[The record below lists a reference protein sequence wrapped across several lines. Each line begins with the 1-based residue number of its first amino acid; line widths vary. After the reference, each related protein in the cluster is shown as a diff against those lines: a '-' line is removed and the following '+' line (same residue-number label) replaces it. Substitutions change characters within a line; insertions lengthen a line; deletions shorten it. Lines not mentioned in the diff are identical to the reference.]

1 VKSKLLA
8 LSLVVTVFR
17 VGGAAPGATTATAT
31 EPTPFARGTWNLS
44 LAGSYV
50 SPIRFSEDH
59 LYNFNVAAGYYFW
72 NNNSINLELQGGYID
87 QPGNDDDAIMG
98 AIGLLGRWHFFVRD
112 KWSLFIDGGGGV
124 SYADH
129 VAPITPYPG
138 TNFNFIGK
146 VGGGASYELEDHTFL
161 MGGVRYYH
169 FSNGQIHGR
178 DDNPSYDGLQFWT
191 GVMWTW

>member
-1 VKSKLLA
+1 MKTSTLTALVLLSA
-8 LSLVVTVFR
+8 CGF
-17 VGGAAPGATTATAT
+17 ANAQTTQ
-31 EPTPFARGTWNLS
+31 PSTPFAKGTSNFS
-44 LAGSYV
+44 LYGSYV
-50 SPIRFSEDH
+50 SPIRYSDDH
-59 LYNFNVAAGYYFW
+59 LYLASLTYGYYFW
-72 NNNSINLELQGGYID
+72 NNNSVNLELQGGWID
-87 QPGNDDDAIMG
+87 QPGNDDDAIQG
-98 AIGLLGRWHFFVRD
+98 AIGVLMRWHFLVHD

-129 VAPITPYPG
+129 MVPIFG

-146 VGGGASYELEDHTFL
+146 IGGGASWEIDDRTYLL
-161 MGGVRYYH
+161 GGMRYYH